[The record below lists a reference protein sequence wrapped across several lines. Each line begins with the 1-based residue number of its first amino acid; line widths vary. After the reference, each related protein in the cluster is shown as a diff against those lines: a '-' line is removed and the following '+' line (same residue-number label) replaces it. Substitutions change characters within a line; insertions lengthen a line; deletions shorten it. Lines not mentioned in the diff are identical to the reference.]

1 MNESGKARV
10 KTIFRGS
17 TPSALCYRAFLLDI
31 NNRVFAVRFL
41 ITENHT
47 TALRLAQR
55 IQAPC
60 DMIEVWYGTTK
71 LGLIVPRNKM
81 G

>member
-1 MNESGKARV
+1 M
-10 KTIFRGS
+10 FRGDRA
-17 TPSALCYRAFLLDI
+17 SAPCYRAFLLDI
-31 NNRVFAVRFL
+31 NDRIFAVRFL
-41 ITENHT
+41 ITRDHK
-47 TALRLAQR
+47 TALQLAQR

>member
-1 MNESGKARV
+1 VNGTGKTDAISV
-10 KTIFRGS
+10 FRGGAAIA
-17 TPSALCYRAFLLDI
+17 PCYRAFLLDI
-31 NNRVFAVRFL
+31 ENRVFAVRLL
-41 ITENHT
+41 ITKEHT

-71 LGLIVPRNKM
+71 LGVVVPRNKM